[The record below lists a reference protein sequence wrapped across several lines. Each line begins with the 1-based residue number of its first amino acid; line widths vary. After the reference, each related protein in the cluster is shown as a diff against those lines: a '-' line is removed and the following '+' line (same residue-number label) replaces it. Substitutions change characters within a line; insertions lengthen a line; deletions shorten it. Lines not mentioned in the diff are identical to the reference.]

1 MSNSDDSR
9 AVPPAI
15 ASLLKHEQPLT
26 GTTDYESA
34 IDRILGLT
42 LGRIRIF
49 DRRLGR
55 AYNSSARIEL
65 LRSLLL
71 ANKSCRIQVV
81 VHDADNIRTDCPRL
95 VVLQRQFGHALAI
108 HRTQTLARG
117 VYDPFCIADG
127 SHYARRFHY
136 DSPRGVLVLNDP
148 EFAGDLVQRY
158 QEIWEASRPAVTGT
172 RLGL

>member
-15 ASLLKHEQPLT
+15 GSLLKQEQPLS
-26 GTTDYESA
+26 GVKDYESA
-34 IDRILGLT
+34 IDRIFGLT

-55 AYNSSARIEL
+55 AYNSAARIEV
-65 LRSLLL
+65 LRGLLL
-71 ANKSCRIQVV
+71 ANKSSRIQIV
-81 VHDADNIRTDCPRL
+81 VHEADNIRTDCPRL
-95 VVLQRQFGHALAI
+95 VVLQRQFGHAVAI
-108 HRTQTLARG
+108 HRTQSLARG

-148 EFAGDLVQRY
+148 EFAGDLVQRF
-158 QEIWEASRPAVTGT
+158 QEIWEASQPAVTGT

>member
-9 AVPPAI
+9 AIPPTI
-15 ASLLKHEQPLT
+15 GSLLKQEQPLT
-26 GTTDYESA
+26 GIRDYQAA

-55 AYNSSARIEL
+55 DYNSAARIEL
-65 LRSLLL
+65 MRSLLL
-71 ANKSCRIQVV
+71 ASKTSQIQIV
-81 VHDADNIRTDCPRL
+81 VHEADNIRTECPRL
-95 VVLQRQFGHALAI
+95 VVLQRQFGHAVAI
-108 HRTQTLARG
+108 HRTQSLARG

-136 DSPRGVLVLNDP
+136 DSPRGVLALNDP
-148 EFAGDLVQRY
+148 EYAGDLVQRY
-158 QEIWEASRPAVTGT
+158 QEIWEASQPAVTGT